1 MRTAG
6 YAAQEAQCGK
16 EYHVSTIPTSDDF
29 SSDKLG
35 LQWQWQANPKE
46 EWYSLT
52 ENKGSLR
59 LYSEELETKED
70 KYLWNVPNVLTQL
83 WQAPSMV
90 ATVKV
95 SMPKGVGNN
104 KAVLA
109 VIGQKYGYVAMTDEG
124 RVEFCQGNFKTD
136 SIEWKVTD
144 KCIGTTETYLRLE
157 VLHPA
162 QTARRQSAAYLI
174 A

>member
-1 MRTAG
+1 M
-6 YAAQEAQCGK
+6 
-16 EYHVSTIPTSDDF
+16 
-29 SSDKLG
+29 
-35 LQWQWQANPKE
+35 
-46 EWYSLT
+46 
-52 ENKGSLR
+52 
-59 LYSEELETKED
+59 
-70 KYLWNVPNVLTQL
+70 LTQL

-109 VIGQKYGYVAMTDEG
+109 VIGQKYGYIAMTDEG

-157 VLHPA
+157 VISCTNSKEAKCRVSYSIDGVDFIDVYKRQHTVLRRTIPRKSSRA
-162 QTARRQSAAYLI
+162 YRRITTATQW
-174 A
+174 